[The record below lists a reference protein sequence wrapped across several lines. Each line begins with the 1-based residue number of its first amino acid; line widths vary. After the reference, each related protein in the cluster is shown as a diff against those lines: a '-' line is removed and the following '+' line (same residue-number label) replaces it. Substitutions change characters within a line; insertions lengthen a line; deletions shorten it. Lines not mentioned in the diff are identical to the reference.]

1 MYRAIFRR
9 IAKLTMSRPQG
20 LAPLVLPA
28 EPGKEQQKEIEVPIF
43 INLKALTFPVLV
55 GLVKGA
61 WAAASLLPVTW
72 ATSVFVP
79 LIMCLVLGIL
89 IAISNLL
96 EQNLRVIDWVAGIA
110 IGLLNSLVVFGA
122 VMGIPRPGH

>member
-1 MYRAIFRR
+1 
-9 IAKLTMSRPQG
+9 MSRPQG